1 MRKIY
6 EQPSV
11 IQTPLMAN
19 AAVLQVGSPTPPEFS
34 EEPIGNGGGGE

>member
-19 AAVLQVGSPTPPEFS
+19 AAVLIGSPTPPEFDPDPI
-34 EEPIGNGGGGE
+34 EPGGGGD